1 MVKEMAAKEVI
12 NLINWLHLRMMENRP
27 ETEEKEISG
36 VLEEKKNGKKIE
48 VTSNVRKKKINLEE
62 II

>member
-36 VLEEKKNGKKIE
+36 VLEKKKM
-48 VTSNVRKKKINLEE
+48 VRK
-62 II
+62 